1 MTLAALRSD
10 ATVGQTLTLAGPKAW
25 TVPEVIELC
34 EKLADERAQVT
45 QVSCWMTRF
54 QAALLVPAVPVCAAR
69 SCTGMVAITKLTGG
83 SYQLTRMLQGLH
95 SFLQHSTGLSCL
107 QPMMSM

>member
-10 ATVGQTLTLAGPKAW
+10 ATVNKTLTLSGPKAW

-45 QVSCWMTRF
+45 EVSTRSQRGPKSF
-54 QAALLVPAVPVCAAR
+54 IPDQAAQKWLLV
-69 SCTGMVAITKLTGG
+69 
-83 SYQLTRMLQGLH
+83 H
-95 SFLQHSTGLSCL
+95 SLRLGHWIDPGSCL
-107 QPMMSM
+107 RSLSPAKSLQMSVLKFRR

>member
-10 ATVGQTLTLAGPKAW
+10 ATVGKTLTLAGPKAW

-45 QVSCWMTRF
+45 EVGCGVT
-54 QAALLVPAVPVCAAR
+54 
-69 SCTGMVAITKLTGG
+69 CTG
-83 SYQLTRMLQGLH
+83 
-95 SFLQHSTGLSCL
+95 
-107 QPMMSM
+107 

>member
-10 ATVGQTLTLAGPKAW
+10 ATVKKTLTLSGPKAW

-45 QVSCWMTRF
+45 QVRIRELRCDAFCNT
-54 QAALLVPAVPVCAAR
+54 LVESWDMAGVR
-69 SCTGMVAITKLTGG
+69 
-83 SYQLTRMLQGLH
+83 
-95 SFLQHSTGLSCL
+95 
-107 QPMMSM
+107 

>member
-10 ATVGQTLTLAGPKAW
+10 ATVKKTLTLSGPKAW

-45 QVSCWMTRF
+45 QVR
-54 QAALLVPAVPVCAAR
+54 LVAEMCAFCNTLVESWDMAGVR
-69 SCTGMVAITKLTGG
+69 
-83 SYQLTRMLQGLH
+83 
-95 SFLQHSTGLSCL
+95 
-107 QPMMSM
+107 